1 MDESSD
7 HYQSSSSGGKLYRRV
22 FTPRDCSPEQW
33 RGGVLLV
40 HGMGDHLGCHEQA
53 ARMFCRQGLIA
64 TGLDW
69 PGHGHSTG
77 KRGHSHGVDSLMD
90 LISEALADL
99 RERLPDGLPIGL
111 YAHSAGALVLLQFL
125 KEQASLDA
133 DEVNRPSSFPF
144 VWLSSPLL
152 RPAHGQGFLKVKI
165 GEWLSKIAPGL
176 CLDTGVRSDS
186 CYRPDPSNE
195 LLRED
200 SLKHHKISLALG
212 TDFMKRSRTVDDCA
226 LAFQE
231 PTRLFISQGGQDSI
245 CPVNFSQAFF
255 DAVPLSAED
264 KTYLLLPGVLHEP
277 LNDPV
282 AAKLLETVGEWVDE
296 TLKAHSDPP

>member
-1 MDESSD
+1 MEESSD
-7 HYQSSSSGGKLYRRV
+7 HYHSSSSGGKLYRRV
-22 FTPRDCSPEQW
+22 FTPRDRSPQEW

-40 HGMGDHLGCHEQA
+40 HGMGDHLGSHEQA

-69 PGHGHSTG
+69 PGHGHSAG
-77 KRGHSHGVDSLMD
+77 KRGHSQGVIPLMD
-90 LISEALADL
+90 LITESLTDL

-125 KEQASLDA
+125 KEQASL
-133 DEVNRPSSFPF
+133 EEGGINRPSSFSF

-165 GEWLSKIAPGL
+165 GEWLSRIAPGL

-186 CYRPDPSNE
+186 CYRPDPSTG
-195 LLRED
+195 LQKED
-200 SLKHHKISLALG
+200 PLKHHKISLALG
-212 TDFMKRSRTVDDCA
+212 SDFMKRSRTVDDCA

-231 PTRLFISQGGQDSI
+231 PTRLFISQGGDDRV
-245 CPVNFSQAFF
+245 CPVNFSQDFF
-255 DAVPLSAED
+255 EAVPLSDED
-264 KTYLLLPGVLHEP
+264 KTYLLLPEVLHEP
-277 LNDPV
+277 LKDPV
-282 AAKLLETVGEWVDE
+282 ASKLLAAVGEWVDE
-296 TLKAHSDPP
+296 TLIAHSEAS